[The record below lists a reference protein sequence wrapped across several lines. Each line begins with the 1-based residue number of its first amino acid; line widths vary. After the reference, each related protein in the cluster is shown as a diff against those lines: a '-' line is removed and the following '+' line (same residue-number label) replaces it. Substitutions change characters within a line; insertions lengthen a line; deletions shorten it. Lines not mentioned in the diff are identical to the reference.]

1 MDQLSP
7 TIATAYLDFA
17 GSADVRGRIRGHL
30 GDRLVH
36 EAVVGVTHQDSRLL
50 VRQRSVGQVGGR
62 VKATGGACPWPVP
75 WSVSPGTFPG
85 AVGRPQAGP

>member
-1 MDQLSP
+1 
-7 TIATAYLDFA
+7 
-17 GSADVRGRIRGHL
+17 
-30 GDRLVH
+30 VH
-36 EAVVGVTHQDSRLL
+36 EAVVGVTHQEAGAQAL
-50 VRQRSVGQVGGR
+50 GGR